1 MENAKEIWKKIPG
14 YGGVFYISDKG
25 RVYRH
30 GDKMKDT
37 MLKPYLDR
45 TIATIVLRTRKFKRV
60 VSIPKLLDMAFG
72 LEGEGKYY
80 GYHDNNC
87 ANVSL
92 ANVYRTDK
100 MQKNKAYLE
109 ETSFDDGSYNCVV
122 TADGV
127 DEYYQ
132 AKNEDEL
139 VEIVSEA
146 GIDKLAV
153 RHSFNNQGKAIVY
166 RDGSQMY
173 TVLVC
178 RLRQGVK

>member
-1 MENAKEIWKKIPG
+1 MESVKEVWKKIPG
-14 YGGVFYISDKG
+14 YGDVFYISDKG

-30 GDKMKDT
+30 GDKLKD
-37 MLKPYLDR
+37 MLLKPYLDR

-60 VSIPKLLDMAFG
+60 VSVPKLLDMAFG

-80 GYHDNNC
+80 GYHDGNC
-87 ANVSL
+87 ANLSL
-92 ANVYRTDK
+92 KNVYRTNK
-100 MQKNKAYLE
+100 IQRNKAYLE
-109 ETSFDDGSYNCVV
+109 ETAFDDGSYNCVV
-122 TADGV
+122 TANGV

-139 VEIVSEA
+139 VEIVSES
-146 GIDKLAV
+146 GIDELAV

-166 RDGSQMY
+166 RSRNQMY

-178 RLRQGVK
+178 RLRQGVE

>member
-1 MENAKEIWKKIPG
+1 MESVKEVWKKIPG

-30 GDKMKDT
+30 GDKLKD
-37 MLKPYLDR
+37 MLLKPYLDR
-45 TIATIVLRTRKFKRV
+45 TIATIVLRTAKSKRV

-80 GYHDNNC
+80 GYHDGNC
-87 ANVSL
+87 ANLSL
-92 ANVYRTDK
+92 TNVYRT
-100 MQKNKAYLE
+100 NKPLKTKALLE

-127 DEYYQ
+127 DKYYQ
-132 AKNEDEL
+132 ARNEDEL
-139 VEIVSEA
+139 IEIVSNSGVNE
-146 GIDKLAV
+146 LAV

-166 RDGSQMY
+166 QSGNQMY